1 PRGGGSSLGPL
12 GVTAA
17 VLSVCVLASSG
28 FLYNRYLHYNH
39 NLSRINGAITKTGG
53 AKATAGAEN
62 VLLVGSDSRA
72 GTGDQFA
79 QAPKGQ
85 EQDEGQRSTAGT
97 RVDVGMSSLTSTNTA
112 I

>member
-1 PRGGGSSLGPL
+1 MVLPPELDPRGPRRPPKQARGGGSSLGPL

-79 QAPKGQ
+79 QAPQGQ
-85 EQDEGQRSTAGT
+85 E
-97 RVDVGMSSLTSTNTA
+97 
-112 I
+112 